1 MTERGPSPLALG
13 GGLATVYV
21 IWGSTYLA
29 IRFAVETLP
38 PFLMAGVRFLIAGTL
53 LYGWARW
60 RGVPRA
66 TATQWRRATLV
77 GALLLLGGNG
87 LVSLAVTRVPS
98 GLAALLV
105 ATVPLW
111 MVLLD
116 ALRPGGGGA
125 PPPRVWWGIGLGLV
139 GVGVLVGP
147 ASFVSGEGVDPVGAA
162 TLIVASVLWA
172 IGSLVS
178 RGAGLPVSA
187 RMSTALQMLSG
198 GVLLVLT
205 GTVLGEWSR
214 VDSAAVSSKS
224 VLALAYLILFGAI
237 AGFSAYVWLLRVAT
251 PALVGTYAF
260 VNPVVAVVLGWALA
274 GEAFT
279 PRIAAATLVIVA
291 AVALITGVRRRPR
304 AVREPCPPE
313 PVEPTRIP
321 RRRAA

>member
-116 ALRPGGGGA
+116 ALRPGGGA

-274 GEAFT
+274 GEALT
-279 PRIAAATLVIVA
+279 PRIGVATLVIVG

-304 AVREPCPPE
+304 RDRLPCPPE
-313 PVEPTRIP
+313 PVEPVPLP
-321 RRRAA
+321 RRRVA